1 MSGGGRVVLDTTAYS
16 RFRAGN
22 ESVIDWL
29 AGAAVVYL
37 PVTVVGELH
46 AGFAL
51 GTRRR
56 QNEESLAGLL
66 REPFVEVLDVDSEV
80 ARQYGEIFAQLRRAG
95 TPIPTNDIWIA
106 ATTLRAGGHLL
117 TFDRDFE
124 QVRGLPHTLFA

>member
-1 MSGGGRVVLDTTAYS
+1 
-16 RFRAGN
+16 
-22 ESVIDWL
+22 
-29 AGAAVVYL
+29 
-37 PVTVVGELH
+37 VTVVGELH